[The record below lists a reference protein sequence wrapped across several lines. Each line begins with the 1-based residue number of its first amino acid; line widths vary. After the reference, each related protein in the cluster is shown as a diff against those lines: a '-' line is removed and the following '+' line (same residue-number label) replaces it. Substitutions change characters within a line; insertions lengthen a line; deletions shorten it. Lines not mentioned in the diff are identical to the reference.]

1 MAVALGIGMSDT
13 TTNEHPV
20 LEADEMKNWIDDMDA
35 AMSQADR
42 ERMVE
47 SMECEDWLAEVMA
60 S

>member
-1 MAVALGIGMSDT
+1 MIDN
-13 TTNEHPV
+13 TTNEH
-20 LEADEMKNWIDDMDA
+20 LEADEMKSWIDDMDA
-35 AMSQADR
+35 EVREADR